1 MHYTP
6 LAIAAVSLGL
16 ASGASAQNLLVAE
29 SFDDRVL
36 LLDAFDGSV
45 INDTFI
51 DIGAAASSVGY
62 TGGLTPIE
70 ALQVGNEVW
79 VSDQVADRIWRF
91 NSNGSF
97 AGQIG
102 VDPMTGEG
110 LLNNARGFEVV
121 GNTAY
126 VAQGSDGAQPEG
138 IVTIDTMTGSIT
150 GSFNPL
156 DPGDS
161 SFYDVRQIGNE
172 LFVTNA
178 DSGNDAI
185 MRFALDGS
193 FLGDFATSDGDS
205 SFDFAQQL
213 SVRDSNGNIL
223 VGGFSTPSGVYEFLS
238 DGTSLG
244 VLAGTEDLGPRAAFE
259 LGNGDVLFSH
269 GLVLNRVNAGPVI
282 EGSVDDGFF
291 PSFRYI
297 NPTNVPAP
305 GAAVALAG
313 FAGLSLRRR
322 R

>member
-1 MHYTP
+1 MSYTP
-6 LAIAAVSLGL
+6 LVIAVASLGL

-45 INDTFI
+45 IDDTFI
-51 DIGAAASSVGY
+51 DIAAAASSVGY

-70 ALQVGNEVW
+70 ARQVGDEVW

-102 VDPMTGEG
+102 VDGAG
-110 LLNNARGFEVV
+110 NGQLNNVRGFEVV

-156 DPGDS
+156 DSGDS

-172 LFVTNA
+172 LFVSNA

-205 SFDFAQQL
+205 SFDFAQQI

-223 VGGFSTPSGVYEFLS
+223 VGGFSVPSGVYEFMS

-244 VLAGTEDLGPRAAFE
+244 VLSGTEGLGPRAAFE

-269 GLVLNRVNAGPVI
+269 GLVLDRLTAGPVI

-313 FAGLSLRRR
+313 FAGLASRRR